1 MRSTGRPGRM
11 VPGSGHGRA
20 VTESPV
26 IDARGLLCPLP
37 VLRLRKVLLD
47 QPAGARVRLW
57 ATDAM
62 ALVDVPHFCEGSGHR
77 LVGQRD
83 IGEGVH
89 EFTVERGPSAPS
101 AAIAASPPEDI

>member
-1 MRSTGRPGRM
+1 M
-11 VPGSGHGRA
+11 
-20 VTESPV
+20 TEDPV

-37 VLRLRKVLLD
+37 VLRLRKLLGD
-47 QPAGARVRLW
+47 RPRGARVRLW
-57 ATDAM
+57 ASDAM

-77 LVGQRD
+77 LVRQRD
-83 IGEGVH
+83 IGGGVH

>member
-1 MRSTGRPGRM
+1 M
-11 VPGSGHGRA
+11 
-20 VTESPV
+20 TEIPP

-47 QPAGARVRLW
+47 QPAGAQVRLW

-83 IGEGVH
+83 IGGGVQ

-101 AAIAASPPEDI
+101 AASGLTPEDI